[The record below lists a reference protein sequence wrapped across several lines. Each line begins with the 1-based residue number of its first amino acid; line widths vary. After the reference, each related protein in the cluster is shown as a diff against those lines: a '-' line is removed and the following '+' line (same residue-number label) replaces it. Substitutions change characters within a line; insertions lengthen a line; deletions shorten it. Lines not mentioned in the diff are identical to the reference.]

1 MGGGY
6 CPVVV
11 AKWSEHWELKP
22 GVLGF
27 NSQQV
32 PAFLFYFITLVFT
45 AKYYTSSLIHTANN
59 KHANISDRNLLKWN
73 DKNPFNDC

>member
-6 CPVVV
+6 SPVVV

-22 GVLGF
+22 GALGL

-32 PAFLFYFITLVFT
+32 PAFLFYFIT
-45 AKYYTSSLIHTANN
+45 AKYYTPSLIHTTNN
-59 KHANISDRNLLKWN
+59 KY
-73 DKNPFNDC
+73 F